1 MSNENIR
8 KLVSFKTIEKI
19 LPIEGADRIELVK
32 FGGWQSVVKK
42 VNLLLATKS
51 FILKSIHFCL
61 KMCHN
66 LHSCLSVV
74 QRKF

>member
-1 MSNENIR
+1 MMSNENIR

-42 VNLLLATKS
+42 G
-51 FILKSIHFCL
+51 
-61 KMCHN
+61 
-66 LHSCLSVV
+66 
-74 QRKF
+74 